1 MKKLT
6 AVFSA
11 IIGAAIFALAG
22 CSGGDVFT
30 EKSYSSGEE
39 RIETVIV
46 QVEDRELEITTSAD
60 ERVHINYFDGE
71 KQYLDVTLSDKQLTI
86 KLLYAKEW
94 TDFIGF
100 KPAKQYRKIK
110 IAVPDGLLSLSAGT
124 TNENITVGALSV
136 RKLISLDA
144 NGGNI
149 SIERLNTGK
158 AISLKA
164 KNGNIAGSVIGGW
177 DDFSISCKIKKGKC
191 NLPALKEGGEKSFTA
206 DCNNGD
212 IDIEFV

>member
-60 ERVHINYFDGE
+60 ERVHIDYFDGE
-71 KQYLDVTLSDKQLTI
+71 KEYLDITLSDKQLTI
-86 KLLYAKEW
+86 KLLYDKEW
-94 TDFIGF
+94 TDYIGF
-100 KPAKQYRKIK
+100 KPSKEYRKIK

-136 RKLISLDA
+136 RELISLDA

-158 AISLKA
+158 AISMKA
-164 KNGNIAGSVIGGW
+164 KNGDIAGSVIGGW
-177 DDFSISCKIKKGKC
+177 DDFSIACTVKKGEC